1 MTSVL
6 NPMHMTILRNSL
18 ITFSA
23 TLVLAGCA
31 SPRLQVPPPAGVTTR
46 LAAEDSSKSMI
57 DATDQTRPDSMQR
70 SSTPAVPGRS
80 SGVLVAGAAGEPL
93 PPLKGGAVN
102 VNIEGMPVPAFI
114 NEFFGAILGV
124 GFQMDTQVSRL
135 SDLVTLRTSG
145 PQSPQEF
152 YRLATSVLRSYGV
165 SAEYSSGM
173 VMFKR
178 AQDGSTSVPP
188 LVVSGRTLPEV
199 PISHRPVFQLVEL
212 QSVRATDV
220 VNLLNIAFKSDSLQ
234 IQPDNNRNA
243 IVLMGKPEM
252 VRQALDAISVFD
264 RPYMRGRESARLEPA
279 FVSADEL
286 SKRLVEVLGAEGY
299 AASLY
304 SGGVTATSVLVL
316 PLTAANAVLVFASD
330 RQVLEHAVEWSRS
343 IDRPNPVAGGD
354 GLFYYMVKNTQ
365 AKEIVA
371 TISGVRGG
379 DNVRAPSRDTIDS
392 SGVGISAP
400 PRTVAGNAEF
410 GSPAAAS
417 PAVAAGDL
425 TKGKLLLDEPRN
437 ALIYQGTAT
446 DWARLLPLIKQMD
459 KAPRQVMIE
468 VTVAEVTLGNDEEFG
483 VAWLAK
489 NDVGRFDGRV
499 SSGQLGGIGGAG
511 LNYLLDIGGATR
523 ASLKALASR
532 DRISILSTP
541 RLMVKSG
548 EEANIDVGTEV
559 PTISSQSTSPIQTG
573 GSSNILQTVQ
583 YRKTGILLNIKP
595 VVYSDDRVDLELR
608 QEVSEAQPLGANA
621 AVQSPAIFN
630 RSISTSL
637 SLKDGSAIL
646 IAGLMSQKHTDSN
659 SGVPYLKDIP
669 LLGNAFKSTTR
680 NHNKTE
686 LVLMIVP
693 YIIETDTQAD
703 ELTRSLSQRF
713 ELIDLPYT
721 TAPDV
726 PVVPSVPVNRSAPPP
741 APAKPH

>member
-1 MTSVL
+1 M
-6 NPMHMTILRNSL
+6 IA
-18 ITFSA
+18 FSA

-31 SPRLQVPPPAGVTTR
+31 TPRLMVPPPAGETTR
-46 LAAEDSSKSMI
+46 NAAEDPSKSMI
-57 DATDQTRPDSMQR
+57 ATSDENRPSTMQR
-70 SSTPAVPGRS
+70 SSTPDIPGRS
-80 SGVLVAGAAGEPL
+80 SGVLVAGAAGELL

-124 GFQMDTQVSRL
+124 GFQMDSQVSRL

-178 AQDGSTSVPP
+178 SPDAGTSVPP

-212 QSVRATDV
+212 QSVRASDV

-234 IQPDNNRNA
+234 IQPENNRNA
-243 IVLMGKPEM
+243 VILMGKPEL

-286 SKRLVEVLGAEGY
+286 SKRLVEVLAAEGY
-299 AASLY
+299 AAALY
-304 SGGVTATSVLVL
+304 SGGATATAVLIL
-316 PLTAANAVLVFASD
+316 PLTEANAVLVFASD

-354 GLFYYMVKNTQ
+354 GLFYYTVKNTQ
-365 AKEIVA
+365 AKEIVS
-371 TISGVRGG
+371 TISGVRENS
-379 DNVRAPSRDTIDS
+379 DVRAPSRETIDGS
-392 SGVGISAP
+392 DVGANTNANAES
-400 PRTVAGNAEF
+400 RTVAGNAEF
-410 GSPAAAS
+410 PAAAEASPAAGG
-417 PAVAAGDL
+417 GDL
-425 TKGKLLLDEPRN
+425 SKGKLLLDEPRN

-468 VTVAEVTLGNDEEFG
+468 VTVAEVTLGNDESFG

-499 SSGQLGGIGGAG
+499 SSGVLGGLGGAG
-511 LNYLLDIGGATR
+511 LNYLLDIGGTTR

-559 PTISSQSTSPIQTG
+559 PTISSQSSSPIQSG
-573 GSSNILQTVQ
+573 GNSNILQTVQ

-595 VVYSDDRVDLELR
+595 VVYSDDRVDLEIR

-621 AVQSPAIFN
+621 AVNSPAIFN

-646 IAGLMSQKHTDSN
+646 IAGLMSQKLTNSN
-659 SGVPYLKDIP
+659 SGVPFLKDIP
-669 LLGNAFKSTTR
+669 VLGNAFKSTSR
-680 NHNKTE
+680 NNNKTE

-726 PVVPSVPVNRSAPPP
+726 PVVPSVPVNPPMP
-741 APAKPH
+741 APANPL

>member
-1 MTSVL
+1 
-6 NPMHMTILRNSL
+6 MHMTILRNSL
-18 ITFSA
+18 IAFSA
-23 TLVLAGCA
+23 TLVLAGCTT
-31 SPRLQVPPPAGVTTR
+31 PRLHVPPPAGYTTQVG
-46 LAAEDSSKSMI
+46 AQDPSKSMM
-57 DATDQTRPDSMQR
+57 DATESTRSGTLQR
-70 SSTPAVPGRS
+70 SGTPAIPGGS
-80 SGVLVAGAAGEPL
+80 PGVLVAGVAGEPL

-124 GFQMDTQVSRL
+124 GFQMDAQVGQM

-152 YRLATSVLRSYGV
+152 YRLATSVLRNYGV
-165 SAEYSSGM
+165 SAEYTSGM

-178 AQDGSTSVPP
+178 AQDAAGSVPP
-188 LVVSGRTLPEV
+188 LIVSGRALPEV

-220 VNLLNIAFKSDSLQ
+220 VNLLNIAFTSDSLK
-234 IQPDNNRNA
+234 IQPENNRNA
-243 IVLMGKPEM
+243 VVLMGKPEM
-252 VRQALDAISVFD
+252 VRQALDAIRVFD

-279 FVSADEL
+279 FVTADEL

-299 AASLY
+299 SASLY
-304 SGGVTATSVLVL
+304 SSGGASGTAVLIL

-330 RQVLEHAVEWSRS
+330 RQVLEHAVEWAGS

-365 AKEIVA
+365 AKEIVD
-371 TISGVRGG
+371 TISGIRGDKSKSVREPARNAIDGSEVG
-379 DNVRAPSRDTIDS
+379 VNVQPAAPA
-392 SGVGISAP
+392 VSA
-400 PRTVAGNAEF
+400 AGEN
-410 GSPAAAS
+410 PAAAGG
-417 PAVAAGDL
+417 GDL

-437 ALIYQGTAT
+437 ALIYQGNAT
-446 DWARLLPLIKQMD
+446 DWARLLPLIQQMD

-468 VTVAEVTLGNDEEFG
+468 VTVAEVTLTNDEEFG

-489 NDVGRFDGRV
+489 NDIGKFDGRV
-499 SSGQLGGIGGAG
+499 TSGTLGGLGGSG

-532 DRISILSTP
+532 DRISVLSTP

-559 PTISSQSTSPIQTG
+559 PTISSQSTSPIQSG
-573 GSSNILQTVQ
+573 GTSNILQTVQ

-595 VVYSDDRVDLELR
+595 IVYSDDRVDLELR

-621 AVQSPAIFN
+621 GVNSPAIFN
-630 RSISTSL
+630 RSVSTSL

-646 IAGLMSQKHTDSN
+646 IAGLMSQKRTDSN
-659 SGVPYLKDIP
+659 SGIPFLKDIP
-669 LLGNAFKSTTR
+669 LLGHAFKSTTR
-680 NHNKTE
+680 NGTKTE
-686 LVLMIVP
+686 LILMIVP

-713 ELIDLPYT
+713 ELIDLPYNRK
-721 TAPDV
+721 PDV
-726 PVVPSVPVNRSAPPP
+726 PVTPSVPAGPRAPMP
-741 APAKPH
+741 AAKPH

>member
-1 MTSVL
+1 MTSAL

-18 ITFSA
+18 IAFSA

-31 SPRLQVPPPAGVTTR
+31 TPRLMVPPPAGVTTR
-46 LAAEDSSKSMI
+46 SAAEDSSKSMI
-57 DATDQTRPDSMQR
+57 ATTDETRPGTMQR
-70 SSTPAVPGRS
+70 SGTPEIPGRS
-80 SGVLVAGAAGEPL
+80 SGVLVAGAAGAPL

-102 VNIEGMPVPAFI
+102 VNIEGMPIPAFI

-124 GFQMDTQVSRL
+124 GFQMDSQVSRL
-135 SDLVTLRTSG
+135 NDLVTLRTSG

-173 VMFKR
+173 VMFQR
-178 AQDGSTSVPP
+178 ASDAGSSVPP
-188 LVVSGRTLPEV
+188 LVVSGRSLPEV

-220 VNLLNIAFKSDSLQ
+220 VNLLNIAFKSESLQ
-234 IQPDNNRNA
+234 IQPENNRNA
-243 IVLMGKPEM
+243 VVLMGKPEM
-252 VRQALDAISVFD
+252 VRQALDAIHVFD

-286 SKRLVEVLGAEGY
+286 SKRLVEVLSAEGY
-299 AASLY
+299 AAALY
-304 SGGVTATSVLVL
+304 SGGATATAVLIL

-354 GLFYYMVKNTQ
+354 GLFYYTVKNTQ
-365 AKEIVA
+365 AKEIVS
-371 TISGVRGG
+371 TISGIRGES
-379 DNVRAPSRDTIDS
+379 NVRSPSRETIDGS
-392 SGVGISAP
+392 EVGVNARAG
-400 PRTVAGNAEF
+400 TVAGNAEF
-410 GSPAAAS
+410 GSAAAVS
-417 PAVAAGDL
+417 TAATGGDL
-425 TKGKLLLDEPRN
+425 SKGKLQLDEPRN

-459 KAPRQVMIE
+459 RAPRQVMIE
-468 VTVAEVTLGNDEEFG
+468 VTVAEVTLGNDESFG

-499 SSGQLGGIGGAG
+499 SSGTLGGIGGAG

-595 VVYSDDRVDLELR
+595 VVYSDDRVDLEIR
-608 QEVSEAQPLGANA
+608 QEVSEAQPLGSNA
-621 AVQSPAIFN
+621 AVNSPAIFN

-659 SGVPYLKDIP
+659 SGVPFLKDIP
-669 LLGNAFKSTTR
+669 LLGNAFKTTTR

-726 PVVPSVPVNRSAPPP
+726 PVMPSVPVNPPMP
-741 APAKPH
+741 APAKPL

>member
-1 MTSVL
+1 
-6 NPMHMTILRNSL
+6 MHMTILRNSL
-18 ITFSA
+18 IAFSA

-31 SPRLQVPPPAGVTTR
+31 PQQRLRVPPPAGFTTQ
-46 LAAEDSSKSMI
+46 AEQQ
-57 DATDQTRPDSMQR
+57 DATRSMAGTTDATRPDTLQR
-70 SSTPAVPGRS
+70 SGTPDVPGRAA
-80 SGVLVAGAAGEPL
+80 GVLVAGAAGQTL
-93 PPLKGGAVN
+93 PPMKGGAVN

-124 GFQMDTQVSRL
+124 GFQMDSQVARL
-135 SDLVTLRTSG
+135 SDLVTLRTPG

-173 VMFKR
+173 VMFRR
-178 AQDGSTSVPP
+178 AQDAAGSVPP
-188 LVVSGRTLPEV
+188 LIVSGRSLPEV

-212 QSVRATDV
+212 QSVRASDV
-220 VNLLNIAFKSDSLQ
+220 VNLLNIAFKTDSLQ
-234 IQPDNNRNA
+234 IQPDTNRNA

-299 AASLY
+299 AAALY
-304 SGGVTATSVLVL
+304 SGGAASTAVLIL
-316 PLTAANAVLVFASD
+316 PLTAANAVLVFAAD
-330 RQVLEHAVEWSRS
+330 RQVLEHAVEWARS

-371 TISGVRGG
+371 TISGVRG
-379 DNVRAPSRDTIDS
+379 DSNVRTPSRDTIDG
-392 SGVGISAP
+392 SGVGI
-400 PRTVAGNAEF
+400 NA
-410 GSPAAAS
+410 PAAA
-417 PAVAAGDL
+417 PAQNAATAATSNVAGGGDL

-437 ALIYQGTAT
+437 ALIYQGNAT

-459 KAPRQVMIE
+459 KAARQVMIE
-468 VTVAEVTLGNDEEFG
+468 VTVAEVTLTNDEEFG

-489 NDVGRFDGRV
+489 NDIGRFDGNV
-499 SSGQLGGIGGAG
+499 SSGTLGGLGGAG

-595 VVYSDDRVDLELR
+595 VVYSDDRVDLEIR
-608 QEVSEAQPLGANA
+608 QEVSEAQPVGANSA
-621 AVQSPAIFN
+621 ISSPAIFN
-630 RSISTSL
+630 RSVSTSL

-646 IAGLMSQKHTDSN
+646 LAGLMSQKRTDSN
-659 SGVPYLKDIP
+659 SGIPYLKDIP
-669 LLGNAFKSTTR
+669 LLGNAFKTTAR
-680 NHNKTE
+680 NSNKTE

-693 YIIETDTQAD
+693 YIIETDTQAE

-713 ELIDLPYT
+713 ELLDLPYT
-721 TAPDV
+721 SAPDV
-726 PVVPSVPVNRSAPPP
+726 PVVPSVPVNKPTP
-741 APAKPH
+741 APANPL

>member
-18 ITFSA
+18 IAFSA
-23 TLVLAGCA
+23 TLVLAGCTTQ
-31 SPRLQVPPPAGVTTR
+31 RLLVPPPAGVTTR
-46 LAAEDSSKSMI
+46 VAAEDATKSMI
-57 DATDQTRPDSMQR
+57 DTTKETRSDTMQR
-70 SSTPAVPGRS
+70 SNTPDIPGRS
-80 SGVLVAGAAGEPL
+80 SGVLVAGAAGELL

-124 GFQMDTQVSRL
+124 GFQMDAQVSRL
-135 SDLVTLRTSG
+135 NDLVTLRTAG

-178 AQDGSTSVPP
+178 AQDGSSSVPP

-212 QSVRATDV
+212 QAVRASDV

-243 IVLMGKPEM
+243 VVLMGKPEM

-279 FVSADEL
+279 FVGADEL

-299 AASLY
+299 AAALY
-304 SGGVTATSVLVL
+304 SGGATATAVLIL
-316 PLTAANAVLVFASD
+316 PLTEANAVLVFASD
-330 RQVLEHAVEWSRS
+330 RKVLEHAVEWARS

-371 TISGVRGG
+371 TISGVRG
-379 DNVRAPSRDTIDS
+379 DSNVRSPSRDTIDGS
-392 SGVGISAP
+392 QVGLNAE

-410 GSPAAAS
+410 PAAA
-417 PAVAAGDL
+417 ATNAASGGGDL
-425 TKGKLLLDEPRN
+425 SKGKLLLDEPRN
-437 ALIYQGTAT
+437 ALIYQGTST

-468 VTVAEVTLGNDEEFG
+468 VTVAEVTLGNDEQFG

-489 NDVGRFDGRV
+489 NDVGRFNGNL
-499 SSGQLGGIGGAG
+499 SSGTLGGLGGSG
-511 LNYLLDIGGATR
+511 LNYLLDIGGVTR

-573 GSSNILQTVQ
+573 GNSNILQTVQ

-595 VVYSDDRVDLELR
+595 VVYSDDRVDLEIR
-608 QEVSEAQPLGANA
+608 QEVSEAQPIGADS
-621 AVQSPAIFN
+621 AVNSPAIFN

-646 IAGLMSQKHTDSN
+646 IAGLMSQKNTNSN
-659 SGVPYLKDIP
+659 SGIPYLKDIP
-669 LLGNAFKSTTR
+669 VLGNAFKTTTR
-680 NHNKTE
+680 NQSKTE

-726 PVVPSVPVNRSAPPP
+726 PVVPSVPVNPPRP
-741 APAKPH
+741 APLKPR

>member
-1 MTSVL
+1 
-6 NPMHMTILRNSL
+6 MHMTLLRNSL
-18 ITFSA
+18 IAFSA

-31 SPRLQVPPPAGVTTR
+31 TPRLQVPPPAGYTTR
-46 LAAEDSSKSMI
+46 ADAQDPGKSMI
-57 DATDQTRPDSMQR
+57 DATDASRPDTLQR
-70 SSTPAVPGRS
+70 SNTPDIPGRS
-80 SGVLVAGAAGEPL
+80 SGVLVAGAAGESL

-124 GFQMDTQVSRL
+124 GFQMDAQVGRMT
-135 SDLVTLRTSG
+135 DLVTLRTSG

-165 SAEYSSGM
+165 AAEYSSGM
-173 VMFKR
+173 VMFRR
-178 AQDGSTSVPP
+178 AQDAASSVPP
-188 LVVSGRTLPEV
+188 LIVSGRALPEV

-234 IQPDNNRNA
+234 IQPDTNRNA
-243 IVLMGKPEM
+243 VVLMGKPEM
-252 VRQALDAISVFD
+252 VRQALDAIRVFD

-286 SKRLVEVLGAEGY
+286 SKRLVEVLSAEGY
-299 AASLY
+299 GASLY
-304 SGGVTATSVLVL
+304 SSGGAASTAVLIL

-330 RQVLEHAVEWSRS
+330 REVLEHAVEWSRS

-354 GLFYYMVKNTQ
+354 GLFYYLVKNTQ

-371 TISGVRGG
+371 TISGIRGDG
-379 DNVRAPSRDTIDS
+379 KTRTPSRDAIDGS
-392 SGVGISAP
+392 QVGVDVQPAAP
-400 PRTVAGNAEF
+400 VANAGTSTSTVAG
-410 GSPAAAS
+410 G
-417 PAVAAGDL
+417 GDL

-437 ALIYQGTAT
+437 ALIFQGTAT
-446 DWARLLPLIKQMD
+446 DWARLLPLIQQMD

-468 VTVAEVTLGNDEEFG
+468 VTVAEVTLGKDEEFG

-489 NDVGRFDGRV
+489 NDIGKFDGRV
-499 SSGQLGGIGGAG
+499 SSGTIGGLGGAG
-511 LNYLLDIGGATR
+511 LNYLLDIGGSTR

-532 DRISILSTP
+532 DRISVLSTP

-608 QEVSEAQPLGANA
+608 QEVSEAQPIGANSG
-621 AVQSPAIFN
+621 VNSPAIFN
-630 RSISTSL
+630 RSVSTSL

-646 IAGLMSQKHTDSN
+646 IAGLMSQKQTNSN
-659 SGVPYLKDIP
+659 SGIPFLKDIP
-669 LLGNAFKSTTR
+669 LLGHAFKSTTR
-680 NHNKTE
+680 NNTKTE

-713 ELIDLPYT
+713 ELLDLPYNR
-721 TAPDV
+721 APDV
-726 PVVPSVPVNRSAPPP
+726 PVTPSVPVGTQVPVPV
-741 APAKPH
+741 KPR